1 VLAIRRALALGAH
14 PDDVELQAGG
24 TLAAWAG
31 QGVHVELACFT
42 AGEKG
47 SPDPAADPV
56 ALAAVRRAEAQ
67 AAAAALGAAG
77 VHFLGAVDGEL
88 EVTMALRLAVA
99 RLVRTVRPDVVLGH
113 DPWRRWL
120 LHPDHR
126 AAGLLTVDGVVAA
139 RDPLYRVPTEA
150 PLRKGFPTN
159 RGTPSGFP
167 GPLPIHRGTPPGFPG
182 PLRPDPSGE
191 PAAEGPAAHRPH
203 TVLLF
208 GTDTPDELV
217 EVTATIDAKL
227 ASLRA
232 HASQIADHA
241 DLERRVRTWNA
252 AIGAEV
258 GLHYAEAFHTLDT
271 RGR

>member
-1 VLAIRRALALGAH
+1 
-14 PDDVELQAGG
+14 
-24 TLAAWAG
+24 
-31 QGVHVELACFT
+31 
-42 AGEKG
+42 
-47 SPDPAADPV
+47 
-56 ALAAVRRAEAQ
+56 VRRAEAG

-99 RLVRTVRPDVVLGH
+99 RLVRAVRPDVVLGH

-139 RDPLYRVPTEA
+139 RDPLYRVPTGA
-150 PLRKGFPTN
+150 PPCG
-159 RGTPSGFP
+159 S
-167 GPLPIHRGTPPGFPG
+167 
-182 PLRPDPSGE
+182 PDPSRAL
-191 PAAEGPAAHRPH
+191 AAEGLAAHRPH

-208 GTDTPDELV
+208 GTDSPDELV
-217 EVTATIDAKL
+217 DVTAAIDAKL
-227 ASLRA
+227 TSLRA
-232 HASQIADHA
+232 HASQIGDHA

-252 AIGAEV
+252 AIGEGAGV
-258 GLHYAEAFHTLDT
+258 QYAEAFHTLDT

>member
-1 VLAIRRALALGAH
+1 MLAVRRALAFGAH

-31 QGVHVELACFT
+31 RGVRVEVACFT

-47 SPDPAADPV
+47 SSDPGADPSE
-56 ALAAVRRAEAQ
+56 LAGVRRAEAG
-67 AAAAALGAAG
+67 AAAAALGSAVP

-99 RLVRTVRPDVVLGH
+99 RLVRVVRPDVVLGH
-113 DPWRRWL
+113 DPWRRDL

-126 AAGLLTVDGVVAA
+126 AAGFLTVDGVVAA
-139 RDPLYRVPTEA
+139 RDPLYA
-150 PLRKGFPTN
+150 PEL
-159 RGTPSGFP
+159 
-167 GPLPIHRGTPPGFPG
+167 
-182 PLRPDPSGE
+182 
-191 PAAEGPAAHRPH
+191 AAEGLAPHRPH

-208 GTDTPDELV
+208 GTDAPDELV
-217 EVTATIDAKL
+217 EVTASIDAKL
-227 ASLRA
+227 AAVAA
-232 HASQIADHA
+232 HASQVADRA

-252 AIGAEV
+252 AIGAGA
-258 GLHYAEAFHTLDT
+258 GLHYAEGFHTLDT

>member
-1 VLAIRRALALGAH
+1 MLAIRRALAFGAH

-47 SPDPAADPV
+47 SPDPAADPD
-56 ALAAVRRAEAQ
+56 ALAAVRRAEAR

-139 RDPLYRVPTEA
+139 RDPLYA
-150 PLRKGFPTN
+150 PALG
-159 RGTPSGFP
+159 
-167 GPLPIHRGTPPGFPG
+167 
-182 PLRPDPSGE
+182 
-191 PAAEGPAAHRPH
+191 AEGLAAHRPH

-217 EVTATIDAKL
+217 DMTATIDAKL

-232 HASQIADHA
+232 HASQISDHA

-252 AIGAEV
+252 AIGADA
-258 GLHYAEAFHTLDT
+258 GLSYAEAFHTLDT

>member
-1 VLAIRRALALGAH
+1 VLAVRRALAVGAH

-24 TLAAWAG
+24 TLAGWAAR
-31 QGVHVELACFT
+31 GVHVELACFT

-47 SPDPAADPV
+47 SADPAADP
-56 ALAAVRRAEAQ
+56 AELARVRRAEAG
-67 AAAAALGAAG
+67 AAAAALGAG
-77 VHFLGAVDGEL
+77 GPVHFLGAVDGEL
-88 EVTMALRLAVA
+88 EVAMALRLAVA

-139 RDPLYRVPTEA
+139 RDPLYA
-150 PLRKGFPTN
+150 PAL
-159 RGTPSGFP
+159 
-167 GPLPIHRGTPPGFPG
+167 
-182 PLRPDPSGE
+182 
-191 PAAEGPAAHRPH
+191 AAEGLAAHRPH

-208 GTDTPDELV
+208 GTDAPDELV
-217 EVTATIDAKL
+217 DVTAAIDAKL
-227 ASLRA
+227 AALRA
-232 HASQIADHA
+232 HASQIGDHD

-252 AIGAEV
+252 DIGEEAGV
-258 GLHYAEAFHTLDT
+258 PYAEAFHTVDT

>member
-1 VLAIRRALALGAH
+1 MLAVRRALAFGAH

-31 QGVHVELACFT
+31 RGVHVELACFT

-47 SPDPAADPV
+47 SPDPGADPTELGR
-56 ALAAVRRAEAQ
+56 ARRAEAD
-67 AAAAALGAAG
+67 AAARALGAATP

-99 RLVRTVRPDVVLGH
+99 RLVRVARPDVVLGH

-139 RDPLYRVPTEA
+139 RDPLYKA
-150 PLRKGFPTN
+150 PGL
-159 RGTPSGFP
+159 
-167 GPLPIHRGTPPGFPG
+167 
-182 PLRPDPSGE
+182 
-191 PAAEGPAAHRPH
+191 AAHRPH

-208 GTDTPDELV
+208 GTDAPDELV
-217 EVTATIDAKL
+217 DVTATIDAKL
-227 ASLRA
+227 AAVAA
-232 HASQIADHA
+232 HASQVGDRADT
-241 DLERRVRTWNA
+241 ERRVRTWNA
-252 AIGAEV
+252 AIGAEA
-258 GLHYAEAFHTLDT
+258 GLTYAEAFHTLDT

>member
-24 TLAAWAG
+24 TLAAWAAR
-31 QGVHVELACFT
+31 GVHVELACFT

-47 SPDPAADPV
+47 SPDPGTDP
-56 ALAAVRRAEAQ
+56 AELARVRRAEAS

-77 VHFLGAVDGEL
+77 PVHFLGAVDGEV

-126 AAGLLTVDGVVAA
+126 AAGVLTVDGVVAA
-139 RDPLYRVPTEA
+139 RDPLYA
-150 PLRKGFPTN
+150 PGL
-159 RGTPSGFP
+159 
-167 GPLPIHRGTPPGFPG
+167 
-182 PLRPDPSGE
+182 
-191 PAAEGPAAHRPH
+191 AAHRPH

-217 EVTATIDAKL
+217 EVTATIEAKL

-232 HASQIADHA
+232 HASQITDHA

-252 AIGAEV
+252 AIGADA
-258 GLHYAEAFHTLDT
+258 GLAYAEAFHTLDT

>member
-1 VLAIRRALALGAH
+1 VLATRRVLAFGAH
-14 PDDVELQAGG
+14 PDDVELQAGA

-31 QGVHVELACFT
+31 RGVHVELACFT
-42 AGEKG
+42 AGERG
-47 SPDPAADPV
+47 SADPQADPAE
-56 ALAAVRRAEAQ
+56 LGRVRRAEAE
-67 AAAAALGAAG
+67 AAARAIGAAVP

-99 RLVRTVRPDVVLGH
+99 RLVRVVRPDVVLGH
-113 DPWRRWL
+113 DPWRRYL

-139 RDPLYRVPTEA
+139 RDPLY
-150 PLRKGFPTN
+150 
-159 RGTPSGFP
+159 
-167 GPLPIHRGTPPGFPG
+167 GPEL
-182 PLRPDPSGE
+182 
-191 PAAEGPAAHRPH
+191 AAEGLVAHRPH

-208 GTDTPDELV
+208 GTDAPDELV
-217 EVTATIDAKL
+217 EVTAAMEAKL

-232 HASQIADHA
+232 HASQLGDHA

-252 AIGAEV
+252 AIGAGA
-258 GLHYAEAFHTLDT
+258 GLQYAEAFHTLDT

>member
-1 VLAIRRALALGAH
+1 MLAIRRALAFGAH

-24 TLAAWAG
+24 TLAAWAA
-31 QGVHVELACFT
+31 QGVRVELACFT

-56 ALAAVRRAEAQ
+56 ELARVRRAESGS
-67 AAAAALGAAG
+67 AALALGAAVP

-88 EVTMALRLAVA
+88 EVTMAMRLAVA
-99 RLVRTVRPDVVLGH
+99 RLVRTVRPEVVLGH

-139 RDPLYRVPTEA
+139 RDPLYA
-150 PLRKGFPTN
+150 PEL
-159 RGTPSGFP
+159 
-167 GPLPIHRGTPPGFPG
+167 
-182 PLRPDPSGE
+182 
-191 PAAEGPAAHRPH
+191 AAEGLEAHRPH

-208 GTDTPDELV
+208 GTDNPDELV
-217 EVTATIDAKL
+217 DVTTTIDAKL
-227 ASLRA
+227 AALRG
-232 HASQIADHA
+232 HASQFGDHA
-241 DLERRVRTWNA
+241 DLDRRIRTWNA
-252 AIGAEV
+252 AIGADAA
-258 GLHYAEAFHTLDT
+258 LQYAEAFHILDT

>member
-1 VLAIRRALALGAH
+1 MLAVRRALAIGAH

-31 QGVHVELACFT
+31 RGVHVELACIT

-47 SPDPAADPV
+47 SAAPAADPSE
-56 ALAAVRRAEAQ
+56 ASLAELQARQAELAGVRRAEAE
-67 AAAAALGAAG
+67 AAARALGAAVP

-88 EVTMALRLAVA
+88 EVTMAMRLAVA
-99 RLVRTVRPDVVLGH
+99 RLVRVVRPDVVLGH
-113 DPWRRWL
+113 DPWRRFL

-139 RDPLYRVPTEA
+139 RDPLYA
-150 PLRKGFPTN
+150 PEL
-159 RGTPSGFP
+159 
-167 GPLPIHRGTPPGFPG
+167 
-182 PLRPDPSGE
+182 
-191 PAAEGPAAHRPH
+191 AVEGLAAHRPH

-208 GTDTPDELV
+208 GTDAPDELV
-217 EVTATIDAKL
+217 EVTATIGAKL

-232 HASQIADHA
+232 HASQISDHA

-252 AIGAEV
+252 AIGADA
-258 GLHYAEAFHTLDT
+258 GLQYAEAFHTLDT

>member
-1 VLAIRRALALGAH
+1 MLAIRRALAFGAH

-24 TLAAWAG
+24 TLAAWAAR
-31 QGVHVELACFT
+31 GVHVELACFT

-47 SPDPAADPV
+47 SPDPATDP
-56 ALAAVRRAEAQ
+56 AELAGVRRGEAA
-67 AAAAALGAAG
+67 AAAAALGATTP

-99 RLVRTVRPDVVLGH
+99 RLVRAVRPDVVLGH

-139 RDPLYRVPTEA
+139 REPLYA
-150 PLRKGFPTN
+150 PQLGAQ
-159 RGTPSGFP
+159 G
-167 GPLPIHRGTPPGFPG
+167 L
-182 PLRPDPSGE
+182 
-191 PAAEGPAAHRPH
+191 AAHRPH

-217 EVTATIDAKL
+217 EVTATIGAKL
-227 ASLRA
+227 ASVAA

-258 GLHYAEAFHTLDT
+258 GLRYAEAFHTLDT

>member
-1 VLAIRRALALGAH
+1 MLAARRVLALGAH

-24 TLAAWAG
+24 SLAAWAR
-31 QGVHVELACFT
+31 QGAHVELACFT

-47 SPDPAADPV
+47 SPDPAADPD
-56 ALAAVRRAEAQ
+56 ALAAVRRADAR

-139 RDPLYRVPTEA
+139 RDPLYA
-150 PLRKGFPTN
+150 P
-159 RGTPSGFP
+159 
-167 GPLPIHRGTPPGFPG
+167 PLG
-182 PLRPDPSGE
+182 
-191 PAAEGPAAHRPH
+191 AEGLAAHRPH

>member
-1 VLAIRRALALGAH
+1 MLAIRRALALGAH

-24 TLAAWAG
+24 TLAAWAAR
-31 QGVHVELACFT
+31 GVHVELACFT

-47 SPDPAADPV
+47 SPDPGTDP
-56 ALAAVRRAEAQ
+56 AELARVRRAEAS
-67 AAAAALGAAG
+67 AAAATLGAAG
-77 VHFLGAVDGEL
+77 PVHFLGAVDGEL
-88 EVTMALRLAVA
+88 EATMALRLAVA

-126 AAGLLTVDGVVAA
+126 AAGVLTVDGVVAA
-139 RDPLYRVPTEA
+139 RDPLYA
-150 PLRKGFPTN
+150 PGLG
-159 RGTPSGFP
+159 
-167 GPLPIHRGTPPGFPG
+167 
-182 PLRPDPSGE
+182 
-191 PAAEGPAAHRPH
+191 AEGLAAHRPH

-217 EVTATIDAKL
+217 EVTDTIGAKL

-232 HASQIADHA
+232 HASQITDHA

-252 AIGAEV
+252 AIGADA
-258 GLHYAEAFHTLDT
+258 GLAYAEAFHTLDT

>member
-1 VLAIRRALALGAH
+1 MLAIRRALAIGAH

-24 TLAAWAG
+24 TLASWAAR
-31 QGVHVELACFT
+31 GVHLELACFT

-47 SPDPAADPV
+47 SPDPAADP
-56 ALAAVRRAEAQ
+56 ALLGRVRRAEAQ

-77 VHFLGAVDGEL
+77 PVHFLGAVDGEL

-99 RLVRTVRPDVVLGH
+99 RLVRTVRPDVVVGH

-139 RDPLYRVPTEA
+139 RDPLHA
-150 PLRKGFPTN
+150 PQLG
-159 RGTPSGFP
+159 
-167 GPLPIHRGTPPGFPG
+167 
-182 PLRPDPSGE
+182 
-191 PAAEGPAAHRPH
+191 AEGLAAHRPH

-208 GTDTPDELV
+208 GTDSPDELV
-217 EVTATIDAKL
+217 EVTATIGAKL

-232 HASQIADHA
+232 HASQIPDHA

-252 AIGAEV
+252 AIGAQA
-258 GLHYAEAFHTLDT
+258 GLAYAEAFHTLDT

>member
-1 VLAIRRALALGAH
+1 MLAIGRALAFGAH

-31 QGVHVELACFT
+31 RGVHVELACFT

-47 SPDPAADPV
+47 SADPEADPAE
-56 ALAAVRRAEAQ
+56 LGRVRRAEATV
-67 AAAAALGAAG
+67 AAAALGAATP

-126 AAGLLTVDGVVAA
+126 AAGTLTVDGVVAA
-139 RDPLYRVPTEA
+139 RDPLYA
-150 PLRKGFPTN
+150 PDLGAQ
-159 RGTPSGFP
+159 G
-167 GPLPIHRGTPPGFPG
+167 L
-182 PLRPDPSGE
+182 
-191 PAAEGPAAHRPH
+191 AAHRPH

-217 EVTATIDAKL
+217 EVTATIEAKL

-232 HASQIADHA
+232 HASQIPDHA

-252 AIGAEV
+252 AIGAEA
-258 GLHYAEAFHTLDT
+258 GLAYAEAFHTLDT